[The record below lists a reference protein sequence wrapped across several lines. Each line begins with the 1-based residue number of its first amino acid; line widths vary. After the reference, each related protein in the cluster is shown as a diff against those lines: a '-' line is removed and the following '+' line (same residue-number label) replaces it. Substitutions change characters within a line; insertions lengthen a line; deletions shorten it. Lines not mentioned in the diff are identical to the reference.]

1 MITSIPSRYEL
12 VSGNGTRITKIN
24 MYNTKERLDGGNIYF
39 VKISNYLMKNI
50 PVLEDFIPEFDL
62 NRVYVNDE
70 IKDYKNYYYNF
81 NNLMYVELQPGSD
94 NITYKYDIN
103 RAYLTILSP
112 FLDDNKFDYFYKHK
126 EDFVKAVGFC
136 AYRYYI
142 KDTLTNNIIALQ
154 NAKRPDILNFCV
166 EALNFLKNSLFEIFP
181 NQLNF
186 YYIDCAGFTLDLDN
200 QLADY
205 GDGLTYLLE
214 LFYKKNNIDTKKMKK
229 VTVKNEGKFKITLKD
244 SIYYLDDHPYFAL
257 KGNRLYNL

>member
-1 MITSIPSRYEL
+1 MITSIPARYEL
-12 VSGNGTRITKIN
+12 VTGSGANTIKLNI
-24 MYNTKERLDGGNIYF
+24 YNNKERLDNNNIKF
-39 VKISNYLMKNI
+39 VKIANYLIKNI
-50 PVLEDFIPEFDL
+50 PLLDNFMP
-62 NRVYVNDE
+62 
-70 IKDYKNYYYNF
+70 DYEQDPIYINNELQYYYRFFYNF
-81 NNLMYVELQPGSD
+81 QNLMYIQAKTGE
-94 NITYKYDIN
+94 ITYKYDIN

-112 FLDDNKFDYFYKHK
+112 FLDDDKFDYFYKYK

-142 KDTLTNNIIALQ
+142 KDIITNEIIALQ

-205 GDGLTYLLE
+205 NDGLTYLLE
-214 LFYKKNNIDTKKMKK
+214 LFYKKNGIDTKKMKK
-229 VTVKNEGKFKITLKD
+229 VTVKFEGSYKITYKD
-244 SIYYLDDHPYFAL
+244 GIYYLGDHPFFAMN
-257 KGNRLYNL
+257 GNKLRNL

>member
-1 MITSIPSRYEL
+1 MITSIPARYEL
-12 VSGNGTRITKIN
+12 VTGSGANTIRLNI
-24 MYNTKERLDGGNIYF
+24 YNNKERLDNNNIKF
-39 VKISNYLMKNI
+39 VKIANYLIKNI
-50 PVLEDFIPEFDL
+50 PLLDNFMP
-62 NRVYVNDE
+62 
-70 IKDYKNYYYNF
+70 DYEQDPIYINNELQYYYRFFYNF
-81 NNLMYVELQPGSD
+81 QNLMYIQAKTGE
-94 NITYKYDIN
+94 ITYKYDIN

-112 FLDDNKFDYFYKHK
+112 FLDDDKFDYFYKYK

-142 KDTLTNNIIALQ
+142 KDIITNEIIALQ

-205 GDGLTYLLE
+205 NDGLTYLLE
-214 LFYKKNNIDTKKMKK
+214 LFYKKNGIDTKKMKK
-229 VTVKNEGKFKITLKD
+229 VTVKFEGSYKITYKD
-244 SIYYLDDHPYFAL
+244 GIYYLGDHPFFAIN
-257 KGNRLYNL
+257 GNKLRNL

>member
-1 MITSIPSRYEL
+1 MITSIPARYEL
-12 VSGNGTRITKIN
+12 VTGSGANTIRLNI
-24 MYNTKERLDGGNIYF
+24 YNNKERLDNNNIKF
-39 VKISNYLMKNI
+39 VKIANYLIKNI
-50 PVLEDFIPEFDL
+50 PLLDNFMP
-62 NRVYVNDE
+62 
-70 IKDYKNYYYNF
+70 DYEQDPIYINNELQYYYRFFYNF
-81 NNLMYVELQPGSD
+81 QNLMYIQAKTGE
-94 NITYKYDIN
+94 ITYKYDIN

-112 FLDDNKFDYFYKHK
+112 FLDDDKFDYFYKYK

-142 KDTLTNNIIALQ
+142 KDIITNEIIALQ

-205 GDGLTYLLE
+205 NDGLTYLLE
-214 LFYKKNNIDTKKMKK
+214 LFYKKNGIDTKKMKK
-229 VTVKNEGKFKITLKD
+229 VTVKFEGSYKITYKD
-244 SIYYLDDHPYFAL
+244 GIYYLGDHPFFAMN
-257 KGNRLYNL
+257 GNKLRNL

>member
-1 MITSIPSRYEL
+1 MITSIPARYEL

-81 NNLMYVELQPGSD
+81 NNLMYVELQSGSD

-103 RAYLTILSP
+103 RAYLTVLAP
-112 FLDDNKFDYFYKHK
+112 FLDDSKFDYFYKHK

-166 EALNFLKNSLFEIFP
+166 EALNYIKDSLFKDLFSII
-181 NQLNF
+181 NF
-186 YYIDCAGFTLDLDN
+186 YYIDCTGFNIELFEAMERFNEYLTL
-200 QLADY
+200 
-205 GDGLTYLLE
+205 YLE
-214 LFYKKNNIDTKKMKK
+214 SFYKKNGIDTKKMKK